1 MCFDIETI
9 NVNNIQIPILIT
21 FAFLTKSKTI
31 SSLEVLINK
40 KMLNNI
46 DLAVIDL
53 WTRFFDTLNKVLIKH
68 NKPVIF
74 AHNLGSFDG
83 LILFKGL
90 VNICNPDKIQT
101 IVDKDNKFIQIQV
114 SYKEIS
120 LTFKDSLRIFNV
132 SLDSLCQTF
141 NVKGKS
147 SKYKLKY
154 NNINIF
160 NKYWLLKSLIEYG
173 KQDSIALLKALH
185 EAQNIYIQK
194 YNVDIAT
201 IWSSSTLSLKIFR
214 QNFLDLP
221 IPTLNESIDYF
232 VRDGNFG
239 GATDHYKMYGENLH
253 HYDVNSLYPH
263 VMRNPLPF
271 LPLTFINDMSKINLN
286 DFFGFC
292 LAKIEAPKNIKIPL
306 LPYKT
311 ETGEIIFPTGSW
323 IDVYF
328 SEELK
333 AIIPYGYKIT
343 LIKGKSFTKKVLFND
358 YIQHF
363 YQIKKKIYL

>member
-1 MCFDIETI
+1 LLFF
-9 NVNNIQIPILIT
+9 N
-21 FAFLTKSKTI
+21 KSKTI

-40 KMLNNI
+40 KLLNNI

-53 WTRFFDTLNKVLIKH
+53 WTRFFDTLNQILIKH

-90 VNICNPDKIQT
+90 LNICNPDKIQT

-114 SYKEIS
+114 SYKEIY
-120 LTFKDSLRIFNV
+120 LTFKDSLRIFSV
-132 SLDSLCQTF
+132 SLDNLCQTF

-173 KQDSIALLKALH
+173 KQDSIALLKALQ

-214 QNFLDLP
+214 QNFLELP

-232 VRDGNFG
+232 VRDGYFG
-239 GATDHYKMYGENLH
+239 GATDHYKMYGEKLH

-263 VMRNPLPF
+263 VMRKPLPF
-271 LPLTFINDMSKINLN
+271 LPLSFINDMSNFNLN

-292 LAKIEAPKNIKIPL
+292 LAKIETPKNIKIPL
-306 LPYKT
+306 LP
-311 ETGEIIFPTGSW
+311 
-323 IDVYF
+323 
-328 SEELK
+328 
-333 AIIPYGYKIT
+333 
-343 LIKGKSFTKKVLFND
+343 
-358 YIQHF
+358 
-363 YQIKKKIYL
+363 